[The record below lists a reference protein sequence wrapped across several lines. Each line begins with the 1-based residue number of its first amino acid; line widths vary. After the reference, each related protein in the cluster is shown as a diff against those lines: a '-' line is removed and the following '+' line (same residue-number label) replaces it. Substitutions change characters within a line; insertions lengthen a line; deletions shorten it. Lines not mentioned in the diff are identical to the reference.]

1 MVIDHGQALSA
12 TKTARSAGGAARLPP
27 EGLTSATILEV
38 AG

>member
-12 TKTARSAGGAARLPP
+12 KTSRSAGGARLPP